1 MTFKSD
7 LYKTVPQDSMCMK
20 RHPRNLIFLRI
31 HALLLEYINRAD
43 IDMIKSNLYLL
54 SYRIIICIIV

>member
-1 MTFKSD
+1 MTFKPD

-31 HALLLEYINRAD
+31 HALLLEYINIAD
-43 IDMIKSNLYLL
+43 IDMIKSNLYFF
-54 SYRIIICIIV
+54 SNRILFAS